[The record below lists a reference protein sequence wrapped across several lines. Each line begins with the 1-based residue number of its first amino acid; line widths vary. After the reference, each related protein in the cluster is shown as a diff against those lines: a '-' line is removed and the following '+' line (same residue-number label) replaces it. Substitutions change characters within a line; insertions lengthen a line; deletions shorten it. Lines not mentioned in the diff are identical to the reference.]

1 MRPALST
8 SPQVDTGVEYYGA
21 LDYDIANAERP
32 NYNNGGAE
40 AFDIG
45 CYEYDHGYGDHPIT
59 ATLTL
64 TGLSVGSDVV
74 VRSAGT
80 STILASVD
88 QVTGSTW
95 EYTYGATHSVDI
107 DVIKPGLVLVPF
119 RNLALTAS
127 DSSLP
132 VSQQLDRN
140 YQ

>member
-1 MRPALST
+1 
-8 SPQVDTGVEYYGA
+8 VEAWDCG
-21 LDYDIANAERP
+21 P
-32 NYNNGGAE
+32 
-40 AFDIG
+40 
-45 CYEYDHGYGDHPIT
+45 YEFDHGYGNHPIT

-74 VRSAGT
+74 ARSAGT